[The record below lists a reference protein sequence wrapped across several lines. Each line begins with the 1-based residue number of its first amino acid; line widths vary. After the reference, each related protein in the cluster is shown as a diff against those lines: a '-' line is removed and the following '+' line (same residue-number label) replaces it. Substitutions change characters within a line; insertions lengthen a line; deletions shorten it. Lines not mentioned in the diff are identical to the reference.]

1 MSKSQV
7 KHFRPYITSEEI
19 DLILESLE
27 LNLPKTK
34 KLKAKFLNFKFK
46 VSQEVIEAAY
56 ESSPRK
62 SLEENLG
69 LGVESGESKLNS
81 IHRLNELYLKNP
93 LLLSKEETYEVLARK
108 FSEFPNSLTSEE
120 ILLGKKLE
128 LELFSMDLGTFTK
141 ESKS

>member
-46 VSQEVIEAAY
+46 VSQEVVEAAY

-69 LGVESGESKLNS
+69 LGESESKPDS
-81 IHRLNELYLKNP
+81 IHKVNKLYLENP
-93 LLLSKEETYEVLARK
+93 LLLSREETYEVLARK
-108 FSEFPNSLTSEE
+108 FSLAPNSLTSDE